1 MNIILAIFSLQ
12 VEFGAGIIINRKIY
26 QEIFE
31 LDHVRKFTKSLAV
44 CMWGTSV
51 LAGRSVT
58 GKPCRNRNGP
68 KKIEESMQIAANQA
82 QPQEPKT
89 PLTPEKLAVVSGN
102 YTQY

>member
-1 MNIILAIFSLQ
+1 MVIFSLQ
-12 VEFGAGIIINRKIY
+12 VELGAGIVIDRKIY
-26 QEIFE
+26 KEISE

-44 CMWGTSV
+44 CIWGTSV

-68 KKIEESMQIAANQA
+68 KKIEESMQIAADQV
-82 QPQEPKT
+82 QPKT